1 MSKDIYFI
9 IDGPVIPKGRPKF
22 HRITKRNKETKKLQ
36 SLVVTYTPQRTLDY
50 ETKVKEAY
58 LSEYPAGLAFEHEPL
73 AMTLNIYMA
82 VPKSVS
88 KKKRDH
94 MIVYEYPTKHNGDL
108 DNLLKSVADALNGVA
123 YTDDCQIVHV
133 TVNKFW
139 SEEAKAEVTIKEYK
153 K

>member
-1 MSKDIYFI
+1 MTKDIYFI
-9 IDGPVIPKGRPKF
+9 IDGPVIPKGRPRF
-22 HRITKRNKETKKLQ
+22 RTITFTDKKTKKKTTKTLA
-36 SLVVTYTPQRTLDY
+36 YTPQRTLSY
-50 ETKVKEAY
+50 EQTVKDAY
-58 LSEYPAGLAFEHEPL
+58 LREYPAGLAFEHEPL

-94 MIVYEYPTKHNGDL
+94 MICFEFPTKHNGDL

-139 SEEAKAEVTIKEYK
+139 SEEARAEVLIKECK

>member
-1 MSKDIYFI
+1 MEKSLYFI
-9 IDGPVIPKGRPKF
+9 IDGPVIPKGRPRF
-22 HRITKRNKETKKLQ
+22 TRIGGHVKTF
-36 SLVVTYTPQRTLDY
+36 TPKRTLDY
-50 ETKVKEAY
+50 EQKVKDAY
-58 LSEYPAGLAFEHEPL
+58 LAEYPAGLAFESEPIS
-73 AMTLNIYMA
+73 MVLNIYMA

-94 MIVYEYPTKHNGDL
+94 MIVYEFPTKHNGDL

-153 K
+153 G

>member
-1 MSKDIYFI
+1 MTEIYFI
-9 IDGPVIPKGRPKF
+9 IEGPVIPKGRPKF
-22 HRITKRNKETKKLQ
+22 HRITKRDKKTNKLKNM
-36 SLVVTYTPQRTLDY
+36 VVTYTPQRTLDY
-50 ETKVKEAY
+50 ETKVKESY
-58 LSEYPAGLAFEHEPL
+58 LSEYPAGLAFENEPIS
-73 AMTLNIYMA
+73 MTLNIYMA

-88 KKKRDH
+88 KKKREH
-94 MIVYEYPTKHNGDL
+94 MICFEYPTKHNGDC

-139 SEEAKAEVTIKEYK
+139 SETAKAEVTLKEYK

>member
-1 MSKDIYFI
+1 MTKELYFI
-9 IDGPVIPKGRPKF
+9 IDGPVIPKGRPRFRK
-22 HRITKRNKETKKLQ
+22 IAGKTL
-36 SLVVTYTPQRTLDY
+36 TYTPKRTHDY
-50 ETKVKEAY
+50 ETKVKESY
-58 LSEYPAGLAFEHEPL
+58 LSEYPAGLAFENEPIS
-73 AMTLNIYMA
+73 MTLNIYMA

-88 KKKRDH
+88 KKKREH
-94 MIVYEYPTKHNGDL
+94 MICFEYPTKHNGDC

-139 SEEAKAEVTIKEYK
+139 SETAKAEVTLKEYK

>member
-1 MSKDIYFI
+1 MTKELYFI
-9 IDGPVIPKGRPKF
+9 IDGPVIPKGRPRFRK
-22 HRITKRNKETKKLQ
+22 IGGKTL
-36 SLVVTYTPQRTLDY
+36 TYTPKRTHDY
-50 ETKVKEAY
+50 ESKVKESY
-58 LSEYPAGLAFEHEPL
+58 LSEYPAGLAFENEPIS
-73 AMTLNIYMA
+73 MTLNIYMA

-88 KKKRDH
+88 KKKREH
-94 MIVYEYPTKHNGDL
+94 MICFEFPTKHNGDC

-139 SEEAKAEVTIKEYK
+139 SETAKAEVTLKEYK

>member
-1 MSKDIYFI
+1 MTEIYFI
-9 IDGPVIPKGRPKF
+9 IEGPVIPKGRPKF
-22 HRITKRNKETKKLQ
+22 HRITKRDKKTNKLKNM
-36 SLVVTYTPQRTLDY
+36 VVTYTPQRTLDY
-50 ETKVKEAY
+50 ETKVKESY
-58 LSEYPAGLAFEHEPL
+58 LSEYPAGIAFEKEPIS
-73 AMTLNIYMA
+73 MVLNIYMA

-88 KKKRDH
+88 KKKREH
-94 MIVYEYPTKHNGDL
+94 MICFEYPTKHNGDC

-139 SEEAKAEVTIKEYK
+139 SETAKAEVTLKEYK

>member
-1 MSKDIYFI
+1 MTEIYFV
-9 IDGPVIPKGRPKF
+9 IDGPVIPKGRPRFRRLVVTDK
-22 HRITKRNKETKKLQ
+22 KTKKKTTKTI
-36 SLVVTYTPQRTLDY
+36 TYTPQRTLSY
-50 ETKVKEAY
+50 EQKVKEAY
-58 LSEYPAGLAFEHEPL
+58 LSEYPAGLAFESEPL
-73 AMTLNIYMA
+73 SMVLNIYMA

-153 K
+153 G

>member
-1 MSKDIYFI
+1 MTEIYFV
-9 IDGPVIPKGRPKF
+9 IDGPVIPKGRPRF
-22 HRITKRNKETKKLQ
+22 SRIGGHVKAF
-36 SLVVTYTPQRTLDY
+36 TPKRTLDY
-50 ETKVKEAY
+50 EKKVKESY
-58 LSEYPAGLAFEHEPL
+58 LSEYPTGIAFESEPL
-73 AMTLNIYMA
+73 SMILNIYMA

-153 K
+153 G

>member
-1 MSKDIYFI
+1 MTEIYFV

-22 HRITKRNKETKKLQ
+22 HRITKRDKNTNKLKNM
-36 SLVVTYTPQRTLDY
+36 VVTYTPQRTLDY
-50 ETKVKEAY
+50 ESKVKESY
-58 LSEYPAGLAFEHEPL
+58 LSEYPAGLAFENEPIS
-73 AMTLNIYMA
+73 MTLNIYMA

-94 MIVYEYPTKHNGDL
+94 MICFEYPTKHNGDC

-153 K
+153 G